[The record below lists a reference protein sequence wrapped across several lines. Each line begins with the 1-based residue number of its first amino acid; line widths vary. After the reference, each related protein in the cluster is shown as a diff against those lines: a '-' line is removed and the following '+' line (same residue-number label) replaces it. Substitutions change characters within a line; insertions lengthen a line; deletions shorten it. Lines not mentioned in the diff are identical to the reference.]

1 MLSPIASAM
10 GVLAFSCGFG
20 WRRRERRQTGYGK
33 QKLVRSIEEIQVSVD
48 RTVGCGQK
56 DGSAARV
63 VDSDIRFE
71 AGSAT
76 GLFDDVR
83 GGVDW
88 QDVNP
93 AQADASRFAGVVKSL
108 LADQIRRKNIDG
120 LRGGILCRVPGR
132 LVRSRYLSQ
141 IAISAAVK

>member
-1 MLSPIASAM
+1 
-10 GVLAFSCGFG
+10 
-20 WRRRERRQTGYGK
+20 
-33 QKLVRSIEEIQVSVD
+33 VSVD
-48 RTVGCGQK
+48 RTVGGGQK
-56 DGSAARV
+56 NGSAAGV